1 MFRRFGFQFEG
12 RAAEFGLGRDTKF
25 DAEEEEE
32 EDCERKEK
40 HGDIASA
47 RAC

>member
-1 MFRRFGFQFEG
+1 MCFDLGSNLKGG
-12 RAAEFGLGRDTKF
+12 RLNLGRDTKF

-32 EDCERKEK
+32 EEDCERKEK
-40 HGDIASA
+40 RGDIASA

>member
-1 MFRRFGFQFEG
+1 MCFDLGSNLKGG
-12 RAAEFGLGRDTKF
+12 RLNLGRDTKF
-25 DAEEEEE
+25 DAEEEE